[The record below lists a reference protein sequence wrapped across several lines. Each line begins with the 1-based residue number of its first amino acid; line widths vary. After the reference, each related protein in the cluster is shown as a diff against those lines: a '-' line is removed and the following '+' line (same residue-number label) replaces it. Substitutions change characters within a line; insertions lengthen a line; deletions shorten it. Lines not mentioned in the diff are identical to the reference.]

1 MRISDWSSDV
11 CSSDLVRHSGGLA
24 ADDKYDVALD
34 LAVPNDLGTEAY
46 DVVVVTDPARYDAT
60 GALFEADER
69 DNIRGTIDPMVIE
82 LPPPTDIEV
91 RDIVI
96 PGDRQSGD
104 PVTVSWT
111 VRNISDVIASG
122 SWTDAVYLSR
132 DATWDVGDK
141 LLGRADFS
149 VTLLPDR
156 SEEHT
161 SELQSLMRISYAV
174 CCLKKK
180 KNQDTH

>member
-46 DVVVVTDPARYDAT
+46 YVFVVTDPARYDAT

-82 LPPPTDIEV
+82 LQQPNDIEV

-96 PGDRQSGD
+96 PGDRPSGD
-104 PVTVSWT
+104 PMTVSWL
-111 VRNISDVIASG
+111 VRNIRDEIGTETGGERVWQYGWIWG
-122 SWTDAVYLSR
+122 VAV
-132 DATWDVGDK
+132 
-141 LLGRADFS
+141 LL
-149 VTLLPDR
+149 
-156 SEEHT
+156 
-161 SELQSLMRISYAV
+161 
-174 CCLKKK
+174 K
-180 KNQDTH
+180 THN

>member
-11 CSSDLVRHSGGLA
+11 CSSDLLDLTSDRYLGSVRHSGGLA

-46 DVVVVTDPARYDAT
+46 YVFVVTDPARYDAT

-111 VRNISDVIASG
+111 VRNISDVTASDRK
-122 SWTDAVYLSR
+122 SDAY
-132 DATWDVGDK
+132 
-141 LLGRADFS
+141 
-149 VTLLPDR
+149 
-156 SEEHT
+156 
-161 SELQSLMRISYAV
+161 
-174 CCLKKK
+174 
-180 KNQDTH
+180 